1 MVCGVEDGFEVD
13 VKVEV
18 DGSTV
23 DVDGCKVDVG
33 RGLTKVVVVVVVWPG
48 RIAGFS
54 VVVGKED
61 EVVGGEEAS
70 TSRRGREVCPQ
81 YMNISSL

>member
-1 MVCGVEDGFEVD
+1 MVCGVEVEDGFKVD

-33 RGLTKVVVVVVVWPG
+33 RGLTKVVVDVVVWPG
-48 RIAGFS
+48 RITGFS

-61 EVVGGEEAS
+61 EVVGGED
-70 TSRRGREVCPQ
+70 EVKVVV
-81 YMNISSL
+81 